1 MKTFIGLIG
10 EWKKGYEGM
19 HIAGRGQTD
28 GIYVGNVDEQL
39 TVWTLWNVQNC
50 RGCTVFK
57 NFICTLPLCH
67 GTLCLFPLWGA
78 TLVLSRINE
87 RVSLSAMSTH
97 RSLVILE
104 SREKEHW
111 SNASVH

>member
-28 GIYVGNVDEQL
+28 GIYVGNGDEQL

-50 RGCTVFK
+50 PGCTVLK
-57 NFICTLPLCH
+57 LYLHTSTLPWHSAPFSSLGSYSC
-67 GTLCLFPLWGA
+67 A
-78 TLVLSRINE
+78 
-87 RVSLSAMSTH
+87 VSN
-97 RSLVILE
+97 
-104 SREKEHW
+104 K
-111 SNASVH
+111 

>member
-28 GIYVGNVDEQL
+28 GIYVGNADEQL

-50 RGCTVFK
+50 RGCIVLK
-57 NFICTLPLCH
+57 TLFAHFHFAMALCAFFLF
-67 GTLCLFPLWGA
+67 GELLLCC
-78 TLVLSRINE
+78 
-87 RVSLSAMSTH
+87 
-97 RSLVILE
+97 LE
-104 SREKEHW
+104 
-111 SNASVH
+111 